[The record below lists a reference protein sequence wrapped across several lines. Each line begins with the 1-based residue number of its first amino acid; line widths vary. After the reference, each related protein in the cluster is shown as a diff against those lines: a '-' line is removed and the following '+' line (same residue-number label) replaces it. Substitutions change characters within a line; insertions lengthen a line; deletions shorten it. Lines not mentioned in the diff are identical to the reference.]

1 MNKKNVEKLI
11 EQLLIEMGEDP
22 KREGLVKT
30 PARLAAVMEFITS
43 GNNQSVKQ
51 VVNDAIFTQEVHS
64 MIVIKDI
71 ELYSTCEHHM
81 LPFFGKCHIGY
92 IAKGKVIG
100 VSKVARIVDMYAKRL
115 QLQERLTEQIA
126 NAIMEAV
133 DPWGVGVTI
142 EAQHLCMM
150 MRGVEKQNSV
160 MITSALLGIFRKNP
174 STRQEFLSIIGKH
187 G

>member
-1 MNKKNVEKLI
+1 MNKKKVEKLI

-30 PARLAAVMEFITS
+30 PARLAGVIEFITS
-43 GNNQSVKQ
+43 GYNESVKQ
-51 VVNDAIFTQEVHS
+51 VVNGAVFIQETHS

-71 ELYSTCEHHM
+71 ELYSTCEHHI

-92 IAKGKVIG
+92 IAQGKVIG

-126 NAIMEAV
+126 KAIMEAV
-133 DPWGVGVTI
+133 NPLGVGVMI

-160 MITSALLGIFRKNP
+160 MVTSALLGVFRNNP
-174 STRQEFLSIIGKH
+174 STREEFLSIIRKRG
-187 G
+187 